1 MLMLVIAMICTVC
14 AFLAGLI
21 VGSDCE
27 EPEAGSG
34 GCNNACSRGKGRKE
48 DE

>member
-14 AFLAGLI
+14 AFIAGLI
-21 VGSDCE
+21 VGADCE
-27 EPEAGSG
+27 EPEPDPG
-34 GCNNACSRGKGRKE
+34 GCNNACSRGKGPKA